1 MNVIKTEELKEMLKT
16 GKVHFEFAK
25 RDGTLRE
32 AFGTLNMNYIPENMR
47 PSDSSTNRNITTLR
61 YFDLDKNEWRSV
73 SGDTTEVK
81 VL

>member
-1 MNVIKTEELKEMLKT
+1 MNVIKTEELKEMLKL
-16 GKVHFEFAK
+16 GKVHFEFIK

-32 AFGTLNMNYIPENMR
+32 ALGTLNMNYIPENMR

>member
-1 MNVIKTEELKEMLKT
+1 MNVIKTEELKEMLKA
-16 GKVHFEFAK
+16 GKVHFEFTK